1 VNISQTVE
9 FDLELTSKSHM
20 SNHEDYS
27 EESKTLAD
35 KKSTKIQALK
45 RPKTLDCEDY
55 ASYFQKKMQTKKD
68 SKNSSKKKPPKWHNI
83 EKESRGEGPKKKRGR
98 PSKEDKKGTKDG
110 NPINFEKGR
119 V

>member
-1 VNISQTVE
+1 
-9 FDLELTSKSHM
+9 M

-35 KKSTKIQALK
+35 KKSSQSKAKQNFLK
-45 RPKTLDCEDY
+45 RSITLDCEDY
-55 ASYFQKKMQTKKD
+55 ADYFQKKMLSKKD
-68 SKNSSKKKPPKWHNI
+68 SKNGPKKPEKSLKTK
-83 EKESRGEGPKKKRGR
+83 KESTEDGPKKKRGR

-119 V
+119 FD